1 MAPRGGVTRVG
12 FPSAVYDSTRKE
24 LVPVSQCVYT
34 WACTGRKS
42 YSRLILFL
50 VLVTFAAIRPALNAS
65 DALGLAVL
73 HGGLCGKFV

>member
-1 MAPRGGVTRVG
+1 MWVSHP
-12 FPSAVYDSTRKE
+12 AVYDSPERN
-24 LVPVSQCVYT
+24 LYPCLSVGVH
-34 WACTGRKS
+34 TGRKS

-73 HGGLCGKFV
+73 DGGLCGKFV